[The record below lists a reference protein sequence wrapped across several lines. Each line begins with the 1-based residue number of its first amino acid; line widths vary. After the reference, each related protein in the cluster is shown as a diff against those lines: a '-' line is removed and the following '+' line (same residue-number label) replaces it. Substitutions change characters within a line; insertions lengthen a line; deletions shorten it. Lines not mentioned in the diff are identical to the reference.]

1 MPPRRSIACSIALS
15 IALSILAACGGGSG
29 GAVDAGPPLDPC
41 TLTSEVP
48 GGACEVGLG
57 TAFTPIASGQSVA
70 LELGSQGLWMFLV
83 SGRVPASNVRAGDLV
98 GVSAVARLESTGEL
112 ASLEFGC
119 RARVLAEAPGD
130 AGALDLESPYL
141 LPMRPE
147 LASSLEGAR
156 VTLILDV
163 RDPDGTAARDMRT
176 VVAHIP
182 GRAR

>member
-1 MPPRRSIACSIALS
+1 MPLRRLIALW
-15 IALSILAACGGGSG
+15 ILAACGGGSG
-29 GAVDAGPPLDPC
+29 GADAGPPLDPC

-48 GGACEVGLG
+48 GGTCEVGLG
-57 TAFTPIASGQSVA
+57 TAFAPVASGQDVA

-83 SGRVPASNVRAGDLV
+83 SGRVPAGNVGAGELV
-98 GVSAVARLESTGEL
+98 GVSAVARLESTGEV

-119 RARVLAEAPGD
+119 RARVLAAAPGD

-147 LASSLEGAR
+147 LTSVLEGAR

-163 RDPDGTAARDMRT
+163 RDPDGTAARDTRT